1 MRDTFR
7 LPATAQHQVWLE
19 GKLVDVGSPVA
30 FDAHD
35 AMIGLHTEQFG
46 RIAGEISSGGK
57 NCRELALA
65 SPETQKW
72 WFSSIDNAYA
82 VTVNPFDFED
92 WLDSVGLT
100 MEEAVNIDDGAL
112 AGLLAGVSRDAPA
125 GRGTSV

>member
-35 AMIGLHTEQFG
+35 AMIGLHTEQFS
-46 RIAGEISSGGK
+46 RVAREISSGGR

-72 WFSSIDNAYA
+72 WSSSIDNAYA
-82 VTVNPFDFED
+82 VAVDPFHFED

-100 MEEAVNIDDGAL
+100 MEEAVNIDDRGL
-112 AGLLAGVSRDAPA
+112 ADLLAGVSRAPA
-125 GRGTSV
+125 FA